1 MSGKPSVPQLYV
13 FTTLFLHLGV
23 DFQCSF
29 GTARLFQRKR
39 VCELLGVSPVLEET
53 GICSILKVSSL
64 MHMLVHIKHLFT
76 LGGGRFPH
84 CLHYLDLLQSEDF
97 RRELANTQCS
107 TFIENQQLL
116 HWHLY
121 TKKRM
126 QFQEKLCE
134 LFNLPEEFLN
144 RG

>member
-13 FTTLFLHLGV
+13 FPTLFLHLGV

-107 TFIENQQLL
+107 TFMRTSSCFTGISTPRRECNSRRNYVSYLICQ
-116 HWHLY
+116 
-121 TKKRM
+121 RN
-126 QFQEKLCE
+126 F
-134 LFNLPEEFLN
+134 
-144 RG
+144 